1 MQKLGIDLGL
11 LLSQIVNFGLMVVL
25 LYFVLYKPILVRL
38 QARSQCIQQGL
49 EDAERAKQM
58 LSEAEAQAQEEIE
71 RARREAHEIVEQATR
86 QGEQQRQEILAQ
98 ARQEAQILIQRAQ
111 QQAQRAMLEGQVALR
126 QDVVN
131 LSIAAAMRLLQ
142 EDLDDERHHALV
154 QRFIEEAEQLRGA

>member
-25 LYFVLYKPILVRL
+25 LYFVLYKPILARL
-38 QARSQCIQQGL
+38 QSRSQRIQQGL
-49 EDAERAKQM
+49 DDAERAKQM
-58 LSEAEAQAQEEIE
+58 LAEAETRAQEEIE

-86 QGEQQRQEILAQ
+86 AGEQQRQEILAQ
-98 ARQEAQILIQRAQ
+98 ARQEAHVLIQRAQ
-111 QQAQRAMLEGQVALR
+111 QQAQRELLEGQVALR

-142 EDLDDERHHALV
+142 AELDDEKHHALV